1 MKTIEFSKCFA
12 YSLTTGIDGVSGGTN
27 FTGGA
32 DNDIFNAVD
41 DVIAATWTALDK
53 IDGGAGNNTF
63 NASHTGEHFH
73 VVAGTTILEIVDD
86 DLKPCPVGVAWR
98 VLVTNLHSHAMPM
111 IRYDIGDAAQWG
123 PECDCGTKLP
133 VISQRTNPLCC

>member
-63 NASHTGEHFH
+63 NVSHTGEHFH
-73 VVAGTTILEIVDD
+73 VVAGTTLGMMLANV
-86 DLKPCPVGVAWR
+86 PVVW
-98 VLVTNLHSHAMPM
+98 L
-111 IRYDIGDAAQWG
+111 GDAITRRVPLRMVHIVSA
-123 PECDCGTKLP
+123 
-133 VISQRTNPLCC
+133 VIFMLLGLAALLGGA